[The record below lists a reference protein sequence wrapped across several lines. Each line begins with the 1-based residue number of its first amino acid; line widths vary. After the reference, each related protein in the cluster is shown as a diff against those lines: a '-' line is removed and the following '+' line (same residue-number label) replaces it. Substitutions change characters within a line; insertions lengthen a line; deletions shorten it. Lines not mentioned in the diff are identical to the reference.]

1 MHLKFEIQK
10 KTKKILMG
18 NDIRKNCTK
27 FHGPSSIRSG
37 RKVGGTKSRNKKKK
51 ERKKK
56 IHFLA
61 PNRVF
66 SKSSQKLTISNF
78 DM

>member
-1 MHLKFEIQK
+1 
-10 KTKKILMG
+10 MG
-18 NDIRKNCTK
+18 NDIRKECTK

-51 ERKKK
+51 ERKKERK
-56 IHFLA
+56 KMIHFLA